1 MIVLIS
7 GATHAGKTLLAQR
20 LMERYKMPYYSIDH
34 LKMGLIRSGQ
44 TSLTVDNDKE
54 LVPYL
59 WKIVKEIIKTAIE
72 NGQNLIVEGAYIP
85 FDWQKDFGGE
95 YLKDIKFFCLIMS
108 EKYIENNFS
117 AVTELENI
125 IERRRYAGEIS
136 KSELIKENARNLQLC
151 KKYKLDYVFI
161 DKDYQINIEL

>member
-1 MIVLIS
+1 
-7 GATHAGKTLLAQR
+7 
-20 LMERYKMPYYSIDH
+20 
-34 LKMGLIRSGQ
+34 
-44 TSLTVDNDKE
+44 
-54 LVPYL
+54 
-59 WKIVKEIIKTAIE
+59 
-72 NGQNLIVEGAYIP
+72 
-85 FDWQKDFGGE
+85 
-95 YLKDIKFFCLIMS
+95 MS